1 MELISVIIPAFNE
14 ENRIARAVA
23 SVIDSAAVE
32 VIVADGSSSDATAEK
47 ARAAGAE
54 VVVSEAGRGLQMNAG
69 SRLAR
74 GDILLFLHADTRL
87 PENFRTDI
95 EQVLCD
101 RQNIAGGFRL
111 SIDDSA
117 QGLRLVEWGANL
129 RSKYQ
134 QMLYGDQA
142 IFVRRKVF
150 LEIGG
155 FADIR
160 LMEDVDL
167 IIRLKKLGRIA
178 LTNSFVKTS
187 ARRWQRLGI
196 IQTTLRN
203 QFFRLAYSFGVKPET
218 LAGWYYR

>member
-1 MELISVIIPAFNE
+1 MEFISIIIPAFNE
-14 ENRIARAVA
+14 EDQIARAVSA
-23 SVIDSAAVE
+23 VMDAAAVE

-47 ARAAGAE
+47 ARAAGAK
-54 VVVSEAGRGLQMNAG
+54 VAVSDSGRGLQMNAG

-87 PENFRTDI
+87 PENFRDDI
-95 EQVLCD
+95 EQVLRD
-101 RQNIAGGFRL
+101 QQNVAGGFRL
-111 SIDDSA
+111 SIDGSS

-129 RSKYQ
+129 RSEYR

-142 IFVRRKVF
+142 IFVRREVF
-150 LEIGG
+150 LKIGG
-155 FADIR
+155 FADIP

-178 LTNSFVKTS
+178 LANSFAKTS

-203 QFFRLAYSFGVKPET
+203 QFFRLAYSCGVKPET